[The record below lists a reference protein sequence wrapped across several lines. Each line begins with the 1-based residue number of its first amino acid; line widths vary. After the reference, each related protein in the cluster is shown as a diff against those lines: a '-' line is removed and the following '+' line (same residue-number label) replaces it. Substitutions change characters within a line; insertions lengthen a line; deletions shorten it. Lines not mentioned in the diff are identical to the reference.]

1 MGYSYSG
8 TGCPCLSGMNGR
20 TSAKSVQTI
29 PVSVI
34 LLNGSSFFTEIYT
47 PLLKKELFII
57 IICFYSNQLLFSFCG
72 VAVTVVAEW
81 TRTAAK

>member
-1 MGYSYSG
+1 
-8 TGCPCLSGMNGR
+8 MNGR

-34 LLNGSSFFTEIYT
+34 LLNGSSVFTEIYT

-72 VAVTVVAEW
+72 VAVTVVAAEW
-81 TRTAAK
+81 RRTAANEQKVM